1 MISVLA
7 LMLAAASRATNRVEI
22 FFIIQIDVSN
32 IWLLLDDVGFIL
44 SCCKV
49 KHNFYI
55 SVILSL
61 HNVILS
67 SIFEIS
73 ISCLTYY
80 SKVHGNQATLLCL
93 LERAMLKKRLHTKK
107 RT

>member
-1 MISVLA
+1 VISVLA